1 MHRFLTM
8 VVILEYYLGSL
19 WLGFWLWLLT
29 PKAKSQ
35 MCFCPKAAITAVQ
48 IKSTSP
54 LLSLSFG
61 SKNYPPATGYENTG
75 SHSIFLILPLA
86 TLSPV
91 AAASSPRRLLVVAS
105 SPRQLHAAASSSPLR
120 FLTTAPS
127 LRRRELAQPPPR
139 RLELPH
145 RRRQLAPP
153 PPHHRLELA
162 PPLPRHRPIPPL
174 GELCHA
180 QAAAGAG
187 KGKLRRAHPSQAFRP
202 RRARPHAQQLP
213 AWAAPLG
220 KLGHA
225 RNCRRRELRR
235 TRPPPARVPP

>member
-91 AAASSPRRLLVVAS
+91 AAASSPRRLLAVAS

-120 FLTTAPS
+120 FLATAPS
-127 LRRRELAQPPPR
+127 LRLASSATLKPPPEQAKASSAARTR
-139 RLELPH
+139 RGH
-145 RRRQLAPP
+145 SA
-153 PPHHRLELA
+153 
-162 PPLPRHRPIPPL
+162 L
-174 GELCHA
+174 GELGYTCSSCRH
-180 QAAAGAG
+180 G
-187 KGKLRRAHPSQAFRP
+187 LRP
-202 RRARPHAQQLP
+202 
-213 AWAAPLG
+213 
-220 KLGHA
+220 
-225 RNCRRRELRR
+225 
-235 TRPPPARVPP
+235 